1 MPNSTGFQS
10 IVGIDIAKSVFQVY
24 SCDTDTGVITNEKI
38 KRDKLLER
46 FTNVPP
52 CLIGMEA
59 CGSSQYWARKLIAL
73 GHTVKLMDAK
83 LVKPYVAHNKSD
95 KADAEGIYHA
105 LMNGTRCVPVKN
117 ATERDIDA
125 LLTMRTRLV
134 KLQTGDINHVRGLLA
149 EYGQIMPCSRKQFLE
164 KVDKCINS
172 LEGDAVQ
179 PIIDEMRTAVSG
191 IRDREMRISKIS
203 STIGDLAQKTKHA
216 AHLLTVPGV
225 GIITMAYMCVL
236 LADPTVYSSGRQFA
250 AFLGLVPMHTGS
262 GGKTIT
268 THIPRRCNQQLR
280 ALLIECAHAVARAKY
295 KTPWV
300 KAILAKKPAKVALV
314 AIANRIARQCWAVAA
329 KGEAWKDLSVTTA

>member
-125 LLTMRTRLV
+125 LLTMRKRLV

-149 EYGQIMPCSRKQFLE
+149 EYGQIMPCSRKKFLE

-203 STIGDLAQKTKHA
+203 STIGDLAQKTKRGPSLDRARRWH
-216 AHLLTVPGV
+216 HHDGV
-225 GIITMAYMCVL
+225 YV
-236 LADPTVYSSGRQFA
+236 R
-250 AFLGLVPMHTGS
+250 AFSRSDGLFIGTA
-262 GGKTIT
+262 ICRF
-268 THIPRRCNQQLR
+268 PRSR
-280 ALLIECAHAVARAKY
+280 AHAHRQRRQDHNDAYPEALQSAASGAADRMRSRRSQGQIQDTMGEGYSRKEAREGGAC
-295 KTPWV
+295 
-300 KAILAKKPAKVALV
+300 
-314 AIANRIARQCWAVAA
+314 RHRQPHR
-329 KGEAWKDLSVTTA
+329 